1 MDSGF
6 RRNDGFWTFDES
18 IKYFVPGASG
28 LVKMYDFLQ
37 RIHVTSSSVFLPA

>member
-18 IKYFVPGASG
+18 INIGVRPFHRMIGISEALAPFT
-28 LVKMYDFLQ
+28 MQ
-37 RIHVTSSSVFLPA
+37 NRT